1 MEKREKETGGGRVGK
16 LTPEFGKSILTE
28 ELRAFALQMAKD
40 STFATSEKILNRV
53 EGMFI
58 LSEGYVL
65 RKVTNGTGD
74 EVLDGIYRDH
84 LSTSII
90 FAQGIIARTL
100 WEYVTNFG
108 SELAYNA
115 FESPEA
121 YSKSVDEA
129 IKILRSD
136 LNTLGQIHRGRLR

>member
-1 MEKREKETGGGRVGK
+1 MGL
-16 LTPEFGKSILTE
+16 LTPEFGKSILTD
-28 ELRAFALQMAKD
+28 ELREFALKMAKD
-40 STFATSEKILNRV
+40 STYASSDKILSRV
-53 EGMFI
+53 EGMFT

-65 RKVTNGTGD
+65 RKVTSGTGD

-121 YSKSVDEA
+121 YSKSVGEA
-129 IKILRSD
+129 ISILRSD
-136 LNTLGQIHRGRLR
+136 LNTLGQIHRGRLK

>member
-1 MEKREKETGGGRVGK
+1 MSK

-28 ELRAFALQMAKD
+28 ELREFALKMAKD

-65 RKVTNGTGD
+65 RKVTSGTGD
-74 EVLDGIYRDH
+74 EVLDGIYREH
-84 LSTSII
+84 LSTSVI

-129 IKILRSD
+129 IRVLRSD
-136 LNTLGQIHRGRLR
+136 LNTLGQLHRGRLR